1 MILHQWDI
9 ARIRI
14 RADDKEEHPAVILS
28 REEWCQDLR
37 QSAINVLYCTTK
49 MPASEA
55 TTLDVTLD
63 GADGLDRAT
72 LVNCGHVF
80 SVPRQRIMSV
90 VGRVSLA
97 RRPQIGRTLVSAFRL
112 PLHV

>member
-9 ARIRI
+9 VRIRI

-28 REEWCQDLR
+28 REEWCHDPR
-37 QSAINVLYCTTK
+37 QSVINILYCTTK
-49 MPASEA
+49 RPAGG
-55 TTLDVTLD
+55 TTPLDVTLN

-80 SVPRQRIMSV
+80 SVPRQRITGI

-97 RRPQIGRTLVSAFRL
+97 RRPQIGRTLVFAFRL
-112 PLHV
+112 PLHN

>member
-9 ARIRI
+9 IRVRI
-14 RADDKEEHPAVILS
+14 RAEDMDEHPAVILS
-28 REEWCQDLR
+28 REEWCQDAR

-49 MPASEA
+49 RPAAGA
-55 TTLDVTLD
+55 TALDVTLN

-80 SVPRQRIMSV
+80 SVPRSRITTV
-90 VGRVSLA
+90 IGRVSMA
-97 RRPQIGRTLVSAFRL
+97 RRPQIGRTLIFAFRL
-112 PLHV
+112 PLHA